1 MRTFAAVAI
10 IALLAMPAY
19 AEEDP
24 AKVEGN
30 RALEQK
36 KKDSAEIEKAYK
48 ETVRR
53 TAGEQPAKKADPWGN
68 LRAPGN

>member
-1 MRTFAAVAI
+1 MRIFAAVAI
-10 IALLAMPAY
+10 IGLLAMPAY

-24 AKVEGN
+24 DKAEGN

-36 KKDSAEIEKAYK
+36 KKESAEIEKAYK

-53 TAGEQPAKKADPWGN
+53 TAGQQQPAKKTDPWGN
-68 LRAPGN
+68 LR